1 MSNMGYVEKM
11 FENAKN
17 EQEKNQEEQREESI
31 AEMAG
36 LFRRMWREIRAGLL
50 NEGVPEDLVDDA
62 TLSFIRM
69 TSSGNQG

>member
-1 MSNMGYVEKM
+1 MDNTGYIEGM
-11 FENAKN
+11 FNL
-17 EQEKNQEEQREESI
+17 QEKKQEEQREESI

-69 TSSGNQG
+69 TSSGNKG

>member
-1 MSNMGYVEKM
+1 MDNTGYIEGMFNM
-11 FENAKN
+11 
-17 EQEKNQEEQREESI
+17 QEKKQEEQREESI
-31 AEMAG
+31 TEMAG

-69 TSSGNQG
+69 ISSGNQG

>member
-1 MSNMGYVEKM
+1 MDNTGYIEGMFNM
-11 FENAKN
+11 
-17 EQEKNQEEQREESI
+17 QEKKQEEQREESI
-31 AEMAG
+31 TEMAG